1 MSDLDLRDVTVRYDK
16 RIAVDAVTAR
26 VAPGEV
32 LAVLGPSGC
41 GKSTLLRAI
50 AGLEPLSGGSIV
62 VDGADLAGVAPY
74 RRGIGLMFQEGAL
87 FEHLDVAGNVGFGLR
102 MQRRSGP
109 DSARRVDAM
118 LELVGLT
125 HRATARVDELSGGE
139 RQRVALARTLAPEPR
154 VVLLDEPLGA
164 LDRALRR
171 DLVDLLDVAF
181 TETAATVIYVTHDR
195 DEAFALADRIALM
208 NGGRLVQVGNQAEV
222 TLTPADDWVRSFLA

>member
-1 MSDLDLRDVTVRYDK
+1 MSELDLREVTVRYDQ
-16 RIAVDAVTAR
+16 RVAVDAVTVR

-62 VDGADLAGVAPY
+62 VDGTDLAGVAPY

-171 DLVDLLDVAF
+171 DLVGLLDVAF
-181 TETAATVIYVTHDR
+181 AETAATVMYARPRRGVR
-195 DEAFALADRIALM
+195 PGRSGRADER
-208 NGGRLVQVGNQAEV
+208 GRLVQVGNQTEV
-222 TLTPADDWVRSFLA
+222 TLAPADDWVRSFLA

>member
-1 MSDLDLRDVTVRYDK
+1 MSELDLREVTVRYDQ
-16 RIAVDAVTAR
+16 RVAVDAVTVR

-62 VDGADLAGVAPY
+62 VDGTDLAGVAPY

-171 DLVDLLDVAF
+171 DLVGLLDVAF
-181 TETAATVIYVTHDR
+181 AETAATVMYVTHDR
-195 DEAFALADRIALM
+195 DEAFALADQVALM
-208 NGGRLVQVGNQAEV
+208 NGGRLVQVGNQTEV
-222 TLTPADDWVRSFLA
+222 TLAPADDWVRSFLA